1 MSRLTEL
8 LGEIGSIIVALL
20 RLAFLTCAMVTSGI
34 HIVLFTR
41 TEVWNVEMKGMPWRC
56 DREKLEDQMSFM
68 EKTLLNNPEL
78 LDYADE
84 HTELPPDIDEGGND
98 I

>member
-56 DREKLEDQMSFM
+56 DREKMNDQLAFVDKICLE
-68 EKTLLNNPEL
+68 NPEL